1 MTSELTPQQALKQY
15 FGYDSFRAG
24 QQQIVEDS
32 LSNRDALIIMPT
44 GGGKSLCFQLPALL
58 KSGLTIVVSPLIA
71 LMQDQV
77 AALRDNGIG
86 ATFLNSTI
94 SEVDRQERI
103 QAILK
108 GEIKLLY
115 AAPESLFGENFAGL
129 LDRIN
134 TQVGISGFA
143 VDEAHCVSEWGHDF
157 RPDYR
162 QLKQLR
168 HRYPNVSLMALT
180 ATATERVRLDI
191 LTQLE
196 LRQPMIHVASFNR
209 PNLYYEVVGKQGDKQ
224 SYTLLLQKIQQ
235 NPGAG
240 IIYCLS
246 RKRVEETAEK
256 LQRDGIIAIPY
267 HAGMSSKDRES
278 NQNRWIR
285 DDARVMVATIAFGMG
300 INKPDV
306 RFVMH
311 YDLPRNI
318 EGYYQESGRA
328 GRDSER
334 SHCTLFLGY
343 QDIERIKYLIEQKVD
358 PQSGDPLQEEQRIAH
373 QQLRQVIDYAEG
385 TECRRTIQLRY
396 FGEVFAGDCG
406 NCDNCRHPK
415 PLQDWTV
422 EAQKFLSCIARTKEK
437 FGMIHII
444 DVLRGSQKEKI
455 QQYGHDKLSTY
466 GIGKDK
472 SVDEWRMLARSLLH
486 QGLLEQST
494 DGYGQLRLN
503 QKSWEVMRSQRPV
516 NIAMP
521 TKVRAEQVET
531 ASEINR
537 AEVEVLLEQ
546 LRSLRKRLADEQS
559 VPPYVIFHDSTL
571 KLMAQQKPVTSEAFL
586 QLSGVGDRKLT
597 QYGEAFMAL
606 LKAYVQEHPLTEAPI
621 IAPSLAN
628 LVSKTQLQTL
638 ELFEQGLSIDEI
650 AEVRELKATTIWT
663 HLSQLIETGHDLD
676 LERVITPE
684 RQAEVIQALETV
696 GAESLRNVFDH
707 LKEQYHYGEIRL
719 VKAVWMRSSTST
731 N

>member
-1 MTSELTPQQALKQY
+1 MTSKLTPQQALKHY

-77 AALRDNGIG
+77 AALKDNGIG

-94 SEVDRQERI
+94 GEVDRQERI
-103 QAILK
+103 RDILAGK
-108 GEIKLLY
+108 TKLLY
-115 AAPESLFGENFAGL
+115 AAPESLFGEAFAGL

-162 QLKQLR
+162 QLRQLR

-267 HAGMSSKDRES
+267 HAGMSSKDREV

-306 RFVMH
+306 RFVIH

-358 PQSGDPLQEEQRIAH
+358 PQSGEPLQEEQRIAH

-503 QKSWEVMRSQRPV
+503 AKSWEVMRSQRPV

-571 KLMAQQKPVTSEAFL
+571 KLMAQQKPVTLEAFR

-597 QYGEAFMAL
+597 QYGEAFMVL
-606 LKAYVQEHPLTEAPI
+606 LKAYVQEHQLTEAPI
-621 IAPSLAN
+621 ISPSRAN

-650 AEVRELKATTIWT
+650 AQTRELKATTIWT

-696 GAESLRNVFDH
+696 GNESLRNVFDH
-707 LKEQYHYGEIRL
+707 LREQYSYGEIR
-719 VKAVWMRSSTST
+719 VVNAIWMRSQARTI
-731 N
+731 